1 LLGFQIMNKVE
12 FSKKTLDKFKSVIAK
27 YPEKGAAL
35 LPTLWLAQ
43 QEFSVLTPEVEE
55 YVAGLVG
62 VSPVRVQEVRSFYT
76 MYTARPLGKYHLQL
90 CTNIT
95 CSLLGAEELLEHLKK
110 RLKVNCGET
119 TSDKKFTLSAV
130 ECLGH
135 CGTGPVIQI
144 NDDFHESLT
153 RESLDKLLDSL
164 K

>member
-1 LLGFQIMNKVE
+1 MPE
-12 FSKKTLDKFKSVIAK
+12 FSAKTMDKFKSVVNK

-43 QEFSVLTPEVEE
+43 QEFSAITPEVEE

-76 MYTARPLGKYHLQL
+76 MYTPKPLGKYHLQL
-90 CTNIT
+90 CTNIS
-95 CSLLGAEELLEHLKK
+95 CSLLGAEDILGHLKNK
-110 RLKVNCGET
+110 LGINVGET
-119 TSDKKFTLSAV
+119 TADGKFTLSTV

-135 CGTGPVIQI
+135 CGTAPVIQI
-144 NDDFHESLT
+144 NDDFHENLT
-153 RESLDKLLDSL
+153 GESLDKILGSL

>member
-1 LLGFQIMNKVE
+1 MPEFSAKIMN
-12 FSKKTLDKFKSVIAK
+12 KFKSVVAK

-43 QEFSVLTPEVEE
+43 QEFSAITPEVEE

-62 VSPVRVQEVRSFYT
+62 VSLVRVREVRTFYT
-76 MYTARPLGKYHLQL
+76 MYTPKPLGRYHLQL
-90 CTNIT
+90 CTNIS

-110 RLKVNCGET
+110 KLRINTGET
-119 TSDKKFTLSAV
+119 TPDGEFTLSNV

-135 CGTGPVIQI
+135 CGTGPAMQI
-144 NDDFHESLT
+144 NDDFHENLT
-153 RESLDKLLDSL
+153 KESLDKILDLL

>member
-1 LLGFQIMNKVE
+1 M
-12 FSKKTLDKFKSVIAK
+12 DKFKSVVNK

-43 QEFSVLTPEVEE
+43 QEFSAITPEVEE

-76 MYTARPLGKYHLQL
+76 MYTPKPLGKYHLQL
-90 CTNIT
+90 CTNIS
-95 CSLLGAEELLEHLKK
+95 CSLLGAEDILGHLKNK
-110 RLKVNCGET
+110 LGINAGET
-119 TSDKKFTLSAV
+119 TADGKFTLSTV

-135 CGTGPVIQI
+135 CGTAPVIQI
-144 NDDFHESLT
+144 NDDFHENLT
-153 RESLDKLLDSL
+153 GESLDKILGSL

>member
-1 LLGFQIMNKVE
+1 MPE
-12 FSKKTLDKFKSVIAK
+12 FSAKTMNKFKSVVAK

-43 QEFSVLTPEVEE
+43 QEFSAITPEVEE

-62 VSPVRVQEVRSFYT
+62 VSLVRVREVRTFYT
-76 MYTARPLGKYHLQL
+76 MYTPKPLGRYHLQL
-90 CTNIT
+90 CTNIS

-110 RLKVNCGET
+110 KLRINTGET
-119 TSDKKFTLSAV
+119 TPDGEFTLSNV

-135 CGTGPVIQI
+135 CGTGPAMQI
-144 NDDFHESLT
+144 NDDFHENLT
-153 RESLDKLLDSL
+153 KESLDKILDLL

>member
-1 LLGFQIMNKVE
+1 MCRVLLGFQIMNKVE

-76 MYTARPLGKYHLQL
+76 MYKALG
-90 CTNIT
+90 
-95 CSLLGAEELLEHLKK
+95 
-110 RLKVNCGET
+110 
-119 TSDKKFTLSAV
+119 
-130 ECLGH
+130 
-135 CGTGPVIQI
+135 
-144 NDDFHESLT
+144 
-153 RESLDKLLDSL
+153 
-164 K
+164 

>member
-1 LLGFQIMNKVE
+1 MPE
-12 FSKKTLDKFKSVIAK
+12 FSAKTMNKFKSVVAK

-43 QEFSVLTPEVEE
+43 QEFSAITPEVEE

-62 VSPVRVQEVRSFYT
+62 VSLVRVREVRTFYT
-76 MYTARPLGKYHLQL
+76 MYTPKPLGRYHLQL
-90 CTNIT
+90 CTNIS

-110 RLKVNCGET
+110 KLRINTGET
-119 TSDKKFTLSAV
+119 TPDGEFTLSNV

-135 CGTGPVIQI
+135 CGTGPAMQI
-144 NDDFHESLT
+144 NDDFHENLT
-153 RESLDKLLDSL
+153 KESLDKILDAL